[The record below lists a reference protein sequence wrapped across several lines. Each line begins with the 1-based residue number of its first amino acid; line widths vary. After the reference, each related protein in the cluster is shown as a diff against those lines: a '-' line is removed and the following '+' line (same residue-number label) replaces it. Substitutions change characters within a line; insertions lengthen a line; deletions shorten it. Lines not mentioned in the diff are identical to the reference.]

1 MVWVYDSPLSEK
13 ERKAYH
19 VLKKR
24 LKGHD
29 IAKDTVKVMS
39 LVTFLHKTKFNSP
52 KDIQESAFYDKSH
65 TKPIFDEKSAKSIF
79 KSMKK
84 RGGGDSKYPFTDFA
98 VKQGISKVGSYLPDF
113 MVYPFQTIYGALTTP
128 VSLLKDN
135 VPLVDVALDAIHGAT
150 EVGVTTTA
158 DAAEAVGGPVGAA
171 VATPFVALAGAAA
184 SGAALLE
191 QDLGQAVAHI
201 VNVVPLFGSAF
212 GKGLTQ
218 MEHQVE
224 TLKDHPTIAS
234 FVPVVSD
241 YVAQPVTAGKR
252 FSTRKHRYNKWQR
265 TRRTKSAKV

>member
-29 IAKDTVKVMS
+29 IAKDTVKIMS
-39 LVTFLHKTKFNSP
+39 LVNFLQKSNFKSATEL
-52 KDIQESAFYDKSH
+52 QQSAFYDASH
-65 TKPIFDEKSAKSIF
+65 TKPIFDEKTAKSIF

-84 RGGGDSKYPFTDFA
+84 RGGGESKYPFTDYA
-98 VKQGISKVGSYLPDF
+98 VKQGLSKVGSYLPDF
-113 MVYPFQTIYGALTTP
+113 MVYPFQTIYTALTTP
-128 VSLLKDN
+128 VSVLKEN
-135 VPLVDVALDAIHGAT
+135 VPLVDLALDAIHGAT
-150 EVGVTTTA
+150 EVGVTTVE
-158 DAAEAVGGPVGAA
+158 DVAEAAGGPIGAA
-171 VATPFVALAGAAA
+171 IATPFVALAGAAA

-191 QDLGQAVAHI
+191 QDLGQSVAHI
-201 VNVVPLFGSAF
+201 VNVIPLFGSAF

-224 TLKDHPTIAS
+224 TLKNHPTIAS

-252 FSTRKHRYNKWQR
+252 FSTRKHRYNKWQK

>member
-1 MVWVYDSPLSEK
+1 MVWVYDSPLTEK

-29 IAKDTVKVMS
+29 IAKDTVKIMS
-39 LVTFLHKTKFNSP
+39 LVSFLQKSNFKTSKE
-52 KDIQESAFYDKSH
+52 IQESAFYDSSN
-65 TKPIFDEKSAKSIF
+65 TKPIFDERTAKSIF

-84 RGGGDSKYPFTDFA
+84 RGGGDSKYPFTDYA
-98 VKQGISKVGSYLPDF
+98 VKQGLSKVGSYLPDF
-113 MVYPFQTIYGALTTP
+113 MVYPFQTIYTALTTP
-128 VSLLKDN
+128 VTALKEN
-135 VPLVDVALDAIHGAT
+135 VPLVDLALDAVHSGT
-150 EVGVTTTA
+150 EIGVTTVA
-158 DAAEAVGGPVGAA
+158 DVAEAAGGPIGAA

-184 SGAALLE
+184 SGAAVLE
-191 QDLGQAVAHI
+191 QDLGQSVAHI
-201 VNVVPLFGSAF
+201 VNVIPLFGSAF

-224 TLKDHPTIAS
+224 SLKDHPTVAS

-241 YVAQPVTAGKR
+241 YVATAGKR
-252 FSTRKHRYNKWQR
+252 FSTRKHRYNKWQK

>member
-1 MVWVYDSPLSEK
+1 MVWVYDSPLTEK

-29 IAKDTVKVMS
+29 IAKDTVKIMS
-39 LVTFLHKTKFNSP
+39 LVSFLHTSNFKSP
-52 KDIQESAFYDKSH
+52 KDIQESAFYDRSH
-65 TKPIFDEKSAKSIF
+65 TKPIFDDKSAKSIF

-84 RGGGDSKYPFTDFA
+84 RGGGDSKYPFTDYA
-98 VKQGISKVGSYLPDF
+98 VKQGLSKVGSYLPDF
-113 MVYPFQTIYGALTTP
+113 MVYPFQTIYTALTTP
-128 VSLLKDN
+128 VSVLKEN
-135 VPLVDVALDAIHGAT
+135 VPLVDLALDAVHSGT
-150 EVGVTTTA
+150 EIGVTTTA
-158 DAAEAVGGPVGAA
+158 DVAEAAGGPIGAA
-171 VATPFVALAGAAA
+171 IATPFVALAGAAA

-191 QDLGQAVAHI
+191 QDLGQYVAHI
-201 VNVVPLFGSAF
+201 VNVIPLFGSAF

-224 TLKDHPTIAS
+224 SLKDHPTVAS

-241 YVAQPVTAGKR
+241 YVATAGKR